1 MVNAKR
7 VDRRFFGTSV
17 DIMITCFK
25 EVALRTVVIVGGG
38 RRYKVFEA

>member
-7 VDRRFFGTSV
+7 VDRWFFETSL

-25 EVALRTVVIVGGG
+25 EVTFIYRLGG
-38 RRYKVFEA
+38 